1 MEYWIVYGIIA
12 AILVSMADMIRKYLA
27 NNNKDVTFIVLLPL
41 SIAGIISLIYILIN
55 NSKQDLQKLSMN
67 EFHFIFILA
76 ILIVLIQYCI
86 TSCLQRISNPGYGK
100 AIISLNTLITTL
112 VAIYIFKTANINRYS
127 LGGII
132 LIIIGTALLILKSK

>member
-1 MEYWIVYGIIA
+1 MEYWILYGIIA
-12 AILVSMADMIRKYLA
+12 AILVSIADMIRKYLA

-55 NSKQDLQKLSMN
+55 NSRQDLQKLSMD
-67 EFHFIFILA
+67 EYHFIFILA
-76 ILIVLIQYCI
+76 ILMILIQYCI
-86 TSCLQRISNPGYGK
+86 TSCLQKISNPGYGK

-112 VAIYIFKTANINRYS
+112 VAIYIFKTANINKYS

-132 LIIIGTALLILKSK
+132 LIIVGTALLILKSK